1 MVGDILKIKNCI
13 PPLVDNILTR
23 PKISERMDAFLAAE
37 EGFARQLTLL
47 SAPAGFGK
55 TTVARAWIKGKED
68 NTAWLSLDE
77 EDNNPER
84 FWTYLLSALQNLSG
98 DLGQGSLDMLQSGG
112 ILSDS
117 SGPFNQ
123 ILTPLLNEL
132 FTIDTPSYLVIDD
145 YHLINEKEIHK
156 DLAFFIENLPPTLH
170 VIVTTRSDPPWPL
183 SSWRVKG
190 KMAEVRMTDLKFTE
204 EETASFFKTNNSPT
218 LNDSQLNTL
227 YQKTEGWITGLQLAA
242 FSLAASQDV
251 DQFIENFAG
260 SHRHVL
266 LFLSEEVFNR
276 QPETIKEFLAKTSI
290 LNRFSASLC
299 DAVTD
304 RTDSR
309 SIISSLEKENLF
321 LIALDEEGAWFR
333 YHPLFSDLLQHY
345 LKNNYPNTINMLH
358 EKAGSWFLEA
368 GEAGEAVRHILT
380 ANNFDEACR
389 ILNEHYG
396 KILLTEGPGLL
407 SRNLVNIPLETLK
420 QFPRLVA
427 HMALFMLIQRGKKDA
442 LVYLETAETLSL
454 ENKEDNKEYQG
465 ILSAVKAYFHI
476 YSYNFSGAKEEALKA
491 MELLPENNLYWR
503 MNVAIYLGDAAL
515 FSGNPEFAYPY
526 YMEAHRNNKRTG
538 NRMLLLSS
546 NFKIATSLYY
556 KGEIGE
562 SEKLVRSTLKD
573 AQVKGL
579 STIPRIG
586 LLWTLLGEILR
597 EKGMLEEAERC
608 VERGLLFSEPEKPCL
623 GWNYIF
629 RIALSFSKQ
638 DYDQAFESVY
648 EAEMLNQEFH
658 LPFFITAAIER
669 WKVRILLEKERTDE
683 ALKILSS
690 SGINKDSMVQG
701 GHEWRYL
708 VLARI
713 LLKQKTPDQEAAG
726 RILEEIEKLS
736 KQGGYNKLL
745 LEALIVKALYA
756 ELSGSPDQAE
766 KILASA
772 LSKGETLGFFQIF
785 CDSGKD
791 IELILKRIIK
801 NNQDLSDQEYGN
813 LKKFISAIITSSG
826 LEIGSED
833 STRNNNIIAPEPEKK
848 INSELIEDLTSRE
861 LEILELIKE
870 GLSNEAI
877 AKQLFLSLGTV
888 KWHTTNIYGKLGV
901 RRRTEAVAQASK
913 LRLIS

>member
-1 MVGDILKIKNCI
+1 MVGDILRIKNCI
-13 PPLVDNILTR
+13 PPLVDNILFR
-23 PKISERMDAFLAAE
+23 PRISERMDAFLTAD

-55 TTVARAWIKGKED
+55 TTVVRAWIKGKEG

-77 EDNNPER
+77 EDNDPER

-98 DLGQGSLDMLQSGG
+98 DLGHGPLDMLQSGG

-117 SGPFNQ
+117 TGPYNQ

-132 FTIDTPSYLVIDD
+132 FTIDTPSFLVLDD
-145 YHLINEKEIHK
+145 YHLINEPEIHK

-170 VIVTTRSDPPWPL
+170 IIVTTRSDPPWSL

-190 KMAEVRMTDLKFTE
+190 KMAEVRMKDLMFTE
-204 EETASFFKTNNSPT
+204 EETASFFAANNSPT
-218 LNDSQLNTL
+218 LNDYQLNTL

-242 FSLAASQDV
+242 FSLAASHNV
-251 DQFIENFAG
+251 DQFIESFAG

-266 LFLSEEVFNR
+266 LFLSEEVFNQ
-276 QPETIKEFLAKTSI
+276 QPEAIKEFLAKTSI

-299 DAVTD
+299 DTVTEQ
-304 RTDSR
+304 TDSL
-309 SIISSLEKENLF
+309 SIITSLEKDNLF

-333 YHPLFSDLLQHY
+333 YHPLFSDLLQHH
-345 LKNNYPNTINMLH
+345 LENNYPDSINLLH
-358 EKAGSWFLEA
+358 EKAGSWFLKA

-380 ANNFDEACR
+380 ANNFNEACR
-389 ILNEHYG
+389 ILNDHYG

-407 SRNLVNIPLETLK
+407 SRNLSDIPLETLK

-442 LVYLETAETLSL
+442 LVYIETAESL
-454 ENKEDNKEYQG
+454 IHEGEKDNKENQG

-515 FSGNPEFAYPY
+515 FSGNPKSAYPY
-526 YMEAHRNNKRTG
+526 YMEAHRHNKRTG
-538 NRMLLLSS
+538 NRLLLLSS
-546 NFKIATSLYY
+546 NFKLATSLYY
-556 KGEIGE
+556 AGAIDD
-562 SEKLVRSTLKD
+562 SEKLVRTALKD

-623 GWNYIF
+623 GWNYTF

-638 DYDQAFESVY
+638 EYDQAFESVY
-648 EAEMLNQEFH
+648 EAEILNQEFH
-658 LPFFITAAIER
+658 LPFFVTAAIER
-669 WKVRILLEKERTDE
+669 CKVRLLVEKERTNE
-683 ALKILSS
+683 ALNILSS
-690 SGINKDSMVQG
+690 SGISKESTVLG
-701 GHEWRYL
+701 GNEWRYL
-708 VLARI
+708 VLVRI
-713 LLKQKTPDQEAAG
+713 LLKQKSPDIEAAG
-726 RILEEIEKLS
+726 RIIEEVENLS
-736 KQGGYNKLL
+736 KQGGYTKLL
-745 LEALIVKALYA
+745 LETLLVKALCA

-766 KILASA
+766 EILASA
-772 LSKGETLGFFQIF
+772 LSKGEKLGFFQTF

-791 IELILKRIIK
+791 IEPILERIIR
-801 NNQDLSDQEYGN
+801 NNRDLSDQEYGS
-813 LKKFISAIITSSG
+813 LKKYINAIITSSG
-826 LEIGSED
+826 LEIGSGD
-833 STRNNNIIAPEPEKK
+833 TSRRKTIIEPDPEERVS
-848 INSELIEDLTSRE
+848 SELIEDLTSRE

-877 AKQLFLSLGTV
+877 ANQLFLSLGTV

-901 RRRTEAVAQASK
+901 RRRTEAVAQARK
-913 LRLIS
+913 LKLIN